1 MTCAGAMI
9 TSFSTVRL
17 ARITSAMLEVWVIV
31 ARMPVTRVS
40 DCDGASEALSS
51 TSPEESAG
59 SMPSST
65 RTSVAACAPVS
76 ADAASASATKERTTT
91 LAFMADSLG

>member
-31 ARMPVTRVS
+31 VRMPVTRVS
-40 DCDGASEALSS
+40 DCEGATEALSS

-59 SMPSST
+59 SMPSRT
-65 RTSVAACAPVS
+65 RTSVAACAAGAERRRGERERS
-76 ADAASASATKERTTT
+76 QKNERT
-91 LAFMADSLG
+91 ARAS